1 MPEIVADILRGY
13 HPFAERCDNTSNRES
28 SDLTDR
34 GGLTMAK
41 SPQLDQVI
49 RLIRARATAP
59 RKSLEEDRVSYETM
73 LSAMTSDDDIATERV
88 GAGGVPAEWI
98 SAPGA
103 DHATVLLYLHG
114 GGYVLGSMRTHRVM
128 LGHLARASGCNVL
141 GLDYR
146 LAPENPFPAPVE
158 DTLAAYRWLLTKG
171 YDHRK
176 IVLAGDSAGGG
187 LVVAALVAMRYVG
200 EPLPAAGVCLSPWVD
215 MEATGQSFVTN
226 AASDPSVA
234 KDRILRMAGV
244 YLAGKSPQAPL
255 ASPIHAD
262 LCGLPPLLV
271 QVGSIE
277 TLLDDAKALTER
289 AQAAGVQVELEVW
302 DDMPHVWQHFAP
314 MLPEAQQAIARI
326 GEFVRKSVA

>member
-1 MPEIVADILRGY
+1 
-13 HPFAERCDNTSNRES
+13 
-28 SDLTDR
+28 
-34 GGLTMAK
+34 MAK
-41 SPQLDQVI
+41 SPQLDRVI
-49 RLIRARATAP
+49 SLIRARATAP

-73 LSAMTSDDDIATERV
+73 LSALTVDDDVSTERI

-98 SAPGA
+98 AAPGA
-103 DHATVLLYLHG
+103 DPAVVMLYLHG

-128 LGHLARASGCNVL
+128 LAHLARACQCRVL
-141 GLDYR
+141 GLEYR
-146 LAPENPFPAPVE
+146 LAPENPFPAPVY
-158 DTLAAYRWLLTKG
+158 DTLAAYRWLLTRG

-187 LVVAALVAMRYVG
+187 LVVAAMVAMRYVG

-226 AASDPSVA
+226 AAADPSVA
-234 KDRILRMAGV
+234 KDRILRMAGL

-262 LCGLPPLLV
+262 LRGLPPLFV

-277 TLLDDAKALTER
+277 TLLDDARALTAR
-289 AQAAGVQVELEVW
+289 AQAAGVSVEYEVW
-302 DDMPHVWQHFAP
+302 EDMPHVWQHFAP
-314 MLPEAQQAIARI
+314 ILPEAQQAIARI
-326 GEFVRKSVA
+326 GEFVRQHVS

>member
-1 MPEIVADILRGY
+1 
-13 HPFAERCDNTSNRES
+13 
-28 SDLTDR
+28 
-34 GGLTMAK
+34 MAQ
-41 SPQLDQVI
+41 SPQLDRVI
-49 RLIRARATAP
+49 SLIRARATAP

-73 LSAMTSDDDIATERV
+73 LSALTVDDDISTERI

-98 SAPGA
+98 AAPGA
-103 DHATVLLYLHG
+103 NPTVVMLYLHG

-128 LGHLARASGCNVL
+128 LAHLARACQGKVL

-146 LAPENPFPAPVE
+146 LAPENPFPAPVD
-158 DTLAAYRWLLTKG
+158 DTLAAYRWLLAQG
-171 YDHRK
+171 YDHRQ

-187 LVVAALVAMRYVG
+187 LVVAAMVAMRYVG

-234 KDRILRMAGV
+234 KDRIVRMAGI

-262 LCGLPPLLV
+262 LRGLPPLFV

-277 TLLDDAKALTER
+277 TLLDDAKALTAH
-289 AQAAGVQVELEVW
+289 AQAAGVLVECEVW
-302 DDMPHVWQHFAP
+302 EDMPHVWQHFAP
-314 MLPEAQQAIARI
+314 ILPEAQQAIARI
-326 GEFVRKSVA
+326 GEFVRKHV

>member
-1 MPEIVADILRGY
+1 
-13 HPFAERCDNTSNRES
+13 
-28 SDLTDR
+28 
-34 GGLTMAK
+34 MAQ
-41 SPQLDQVI
+41 SPQLDRVI
-49 RLIRARATAP
+49 SLIRARATAL

-73 LSAMTSDDDIATERV
+73 LSAMTVDDDISTERI

-98 SAPGA
+98 AAPGA
-103 DHATVLLYLHG
+103 NPAVVMLYLHG

-128 LGHLARASGCNVL
+128 LAYLARACQGKVL

-146 LAPENPFPAPVE
+146 LAPENPFPAPVD
-158 DTLAAYRWLLTKG
+158 DTLAAYRWLLAQG
-171 YDHRK
+171 YDHRQ

-187 LVVAALVAMRYVG
+187 LVVAAMVVMRYVG

-234 KDRILRMAGV
+234 KDRIVRMAGI

-262 LCGLPPLLV
+262 LRGLPPLFV

-277 TLLDDAKALTER
+277 TLLDDAKALTAR
-289 AQAAGVQVELEVW
+289 AQAAGVSVECEVW
-302 DDMPHVWQHFAP
+302 EDMPHVWHHFAP
-314 MLPEAQQAIARI
+314 ILPESQQAIARI
-326 GEFVRKSVA
+326 GEFVRKHV

>member
-1 MPEIVADILRGY
+1 
-13 HPFAERCDNTSNRES
+13 
-28 SDLTDR
+28 
-34 GGLTMAK
+34 MAQ
-41 SPQLDQVI
+41 SPQLDRVI
-49 RLIRARATAP
+49 SLIRARATAP

-73 LSAMTSDDDIATERV
+73 LSAMTVDDDISTERI

-98 SAPGA
+98 AAPGA
-103 DHATVLLYLHG
+103 NPAVVMLYLHG

-128 LGHLARASGCNVL
+128 LAYLARACQGKVL

-146 LAPENPFPAPVE
+146 LAPENPFPAPVD
-158 DTLAAYRWLLTKG
+158 DTLAAYRWLLAQG
-171 YDHRK
+171 YDHRQ

-187 LVVAALVAMRYVG
+187 LVVAAMVVMRYVG

-234 KDRILRMAGV
+234 KDRIVRMAGI

-262 LCGLPPLLV
+262 LRGLPPLFV

-277 TLLDDAKALTER
+277 TLLDDAKALTAR
-289 AQAAGVQVELEVW
+289 AQAAGVSVECEVW
-302 DDMPHVWQHFAP
+302 EDMPHVWHHFAP
-314 MLPEAQQAIARI
+314 ILPESQQAIARI
-326 GEFVRKSVA
+326 GEFVRKHV

>member
-1 MPEIVADILRGY
+1 
-13 HPFAERCDNTSNRES
+13 
-28 SDLTDR
+28 
-34 GGLTMAK
+34 MAK
-41 SPQLDQVI
+41 SPQLDRVI
-49 RLIRARATAP
+49 SLIPARATAP
-59 RKSLEEDRVSYETM
+59 RKTLEDDRVSYETM
-73 LSAMTSDDDIATERV
+73 LSAMTLEGDIATERV

-98 SAPGA
+98 AAPGA
-103 DHATVLLYLHG
+103 NHAVVMLYLHG

-128 LGHLARASGCNVL
+128 LAHLARASGCKVL

-146 LAPENPFPAPVE
+146 LAPENPFPAPVD
-158 DTLAAYRWLLTKG
+158 DTLAAYRWLLAHG
-171 YDHRK
+171 YDHRR

-187 LVVAALVAMRYVG
+187 LVVAAMVAMRYVG

-234 KDRILRMAGV
+234 KDRILRMAGI

-262 LCGLPPLLV
+262 LHGLPPLLV

-277 TLLDDAKALTER
+277 TLLDDAKTLTAC
-289 AQAAGVQVELEVW
+289 AQAAGVSVEFEVW

-314 MLPEAQQAIARI
+314 ILPEAQQAIARI
-326 GEFVRKSVA
+326 GEFVHKSVS